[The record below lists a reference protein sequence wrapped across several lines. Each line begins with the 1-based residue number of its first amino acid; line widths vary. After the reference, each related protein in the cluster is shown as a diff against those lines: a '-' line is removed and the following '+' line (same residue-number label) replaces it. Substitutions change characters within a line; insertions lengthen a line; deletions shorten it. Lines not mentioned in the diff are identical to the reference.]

1 MSPVWTERLAI
12 EVLPADVCADVT
24 VTLLVMV
31 SAMVPLTFSEIVHEP
46 AAGKL
51 APDRLSEAPP
61 PFAATVPPQLLVR
74 LLGNATASP
83 DGKLSV
89 NATPERAELELGL
102 LMLIVK
108 LVTPFSG
115 MLGTPN
121 ACAICGGSN
130 CTGIT
135 SKFLVDNEVLPA

>member
-1 MSPVWTERLAI
+1 
-12 EVLPADVCADVT
+12 
-24 VTLLVMV
+24 MV
-31 SAMVPLTFSEIVHEP
+31 SAMVPLTFSEIVHEL

-51 APDRLSEAPP
+51 APDRLRKAPP
-61 PFAATVPPQLLVR
+61 AFAATVPPQLLVR

-89 NATPERAELELGL
+89 KATPERAELELGL
-102 LMLIVK
+102 LMLNVK

-121 ACAICGGSN
+121 AWAICGGSN

-135 SKFLVDNEVLPA
+135 SNFLVDNEALPA